1 MITRQDKI
9 NSSVQVHMF
18 TLYKEGLF
26 YRCYNEDA
34 MLFVTK
40 VKEYKVTSRF
50 IKTLNNY
57 LYCVGFPES
66 EVSKGKMPF
75 QQICDKLNAQKFEI
89 IGETVVFP
97 LSDLEAKS
105 GYANW
110 MNLQENKQQTIA
122 FNVRPDKMKE
132 STPYNHLLGMIR
144 NFDLANSTPMES
156 MHFVQALK
164 GTLSKIDEHGIV

>member
-9 NSSVQVHMF
+9 NNSVQALIF

-34 MLFVTK
+34 MLFVKK

-57 LYCVGFPES
+57 LYCLGFPES

-89 IGETVVFP
+89 IGETVVFT
-97 LSDLEAKS
+97 LCDLEAKQGFS
-105 GYANW
+105 IWKKGW
-110 MNLQENKQQTIA
+110 EENRHAAVSEMTYKDT
-122 FNVRPDKMKE
+122 KE
-132 STPYNHLLGMIR
+132 STGYNMLLEMIR
-144 NFDLANSTPMES
+144 NFDLANSTPMQS
-156 MHFVQALK
+156 MHFIQTLK
-164 GTLSKIDEHGIV
+164 EHLIKIANHGIV